1 MIKSKSKD
9 WKSFHLKSIKL
20 GRFPKYPQELMLKTI
35 FGRYSGLKVNLNK
48 NSNIID
54 VGCGFG
60 NNLIPFL
67 DMGSNA
73 YGVEI
78 NNEICNVTFKILS
91 KKYLKNKINVKVGHN
106 RLIPFKK
113 NYFDLLITNTLH
125 YENNIEDVNAALKE
139 YHRVIKKKK
148 FLYLTTTANKSD
160 FFKKT
165 KKISKNIYLINDK
178 KDKIRFGKKF
188 FFFQNEKFFKETLSK
203 YFSKVIIGRDTNIIN
218 GNCTDIFMAFCQK

>member
-9 WKSFHLKSIKL
+9 WKSFHLQSIKL
-20 GRFPKYPQELMLKTI
+20 GRFPKYPHELMLKTI

-91 KKYLKNKINVKVGHN
+91 KKY
-106 RLIPFKK
+106 
-113 NYFDLLITNTLH
+113 
-125 YENNIEDVNAALKE
+125 
-139 YHRVIKKKK
+139 
-148 FLYLTTTANKSD
+148 
-160 FFKKT
+160 
-165 KKISKNIYLINDK
+165 
-178 KDKIRFGKKF
+178 
-188 FFFQNEKFFKETLSK
+188 
-203 YFSKVIIGRDTNIIN
+203 
-218 GNCTDIFMAFCQK
+218 